1 MKYNF
6 YSLLIVLALMLV
18 GCQKRRDDEGE
29 QAARPGRQNKSIAR
43 SPFVRDECEHVCMI
57 VLDLSGSFKD
67 KMAAKG
73 IAYDFVNRVIAKCF
87 KDRVS
92 CSTDRIVLAGISG
105 TSKSILWEGTP
116 GQLRRKFANPE
127 AFRDFLYASADPNG
141 SLVNEGLAR
150 SIEYLSRM
158 QCVSSGRAKSIL
170 LILSDMEDNGPNRE
184 ATEQRLVNSLVSY
197 LNQRGHCGFYF
208 VSQDPMEHWQA
219 RLTAEGFPLIPI
231 LTDKRDLP
239 TLPDFQ

>member
-1 MKYNF
+1 MKNYY
-6 YSLLIVLALMLV
+6 YSMLIVLALMLV

-29 QAARPGRQNKSIAR
+29 QAARPARQNKSIAR
-43 SPFVRDECEHVCMI
+43 SPFVRDECENVCMI
-57 VLDLSGSFKD
+57 VIDLSGSFKE

-87 KDRVS
+87 KDRVGS
-92 CSTDRIVLAGISG
+92 STDRIVLAGISG
-105 TSKSILWEGTP
+105 TSKSILWEGSP
-116 GQLRRKFANPE
+116 SQLRKKFANRE
-127 AFRDFLYASADPNG
+127 AFRDFLYANADPNG

-150 SIEYLSRM
+150 AIEYLSRM

-170 LILSDMEDNGPNRE
+170 LVLSDMEDNGPNRE
-184 ATEQRLVNSLVSY
+184 ATEQRLVNSFVSY
-197 LNQRGHCGFYF
+197 LNQRGHLGLYF

-219 RLTAEGFPLIPI
+219 RLTAEGFPLVPI
-231 LTDKRDLP
+231 VTDKNDLP